1 MAKFIY
7 TGDGEI
13 VIPALGL
20 TLTKGDQFEGPDDL
34 INLLNVELASKAAK
48 TAAATNTAPAADLAA
63 DEPPVTAESQTSP
76 DLTASTDQT
85 SN

>member
-1 MAKFIY
+1 MAKFTY

-13 VIPALGL
+13 VIPSLGL

-34 INLLNVELASKAAK
+34 INLLYIEPASKASKAS
-48 TAAATNTAPAADLAA
+48 TSVQSAPVADQAASEPSAPAETDSV
-63 DEPPVTAESQTSP
+63 PV
-76 DLTASTDQT
+76 STDPT